1 MGKQVQLF
9 NGKRILLFVLGILV
23 LLCAG
28 VLIFHLLK
36 KEKYDVSHTSLDEQ
50 VTLTLN
56 DLADSEP
63 WRNQGQVHYTAFTV
77 EDIKDLS
84 EKVKK
89 SPYYIYT
96 VDYKD
101 KPESNIE
108 EGYLFC
114 KDGHYFYMTVEK
126 DYVYLRDLVTEI
138 SFFEGGGPY
147 CYLPVL
153 YCPADGKQL
162 DFNENVASWS
172 FEWDET
178 VGLTSFDD
186 LVMYYSKMDKDK
198 YQVFEEA
205 NRIELKHFEFYSF
218 MNSTEWSGYTSVIVT
233 ASDKGIVI
241 SIKPELVN
249 TMRERREGI
258 FK

>member
-1 MGKQVQLF
+1 MGKQAQLF

-36 KEKYDVSHTSLDEQ
+36 KEKYDVSHTTLDEQ

-126 DYVYLRDLVTEI
+126 DYVYLRDLVSSAYYYEYTHD
-138 SFFEGGGPY
+138 SFF
-147 CYLPVL
+147 LPVI
-153 YCPADGKQL
+153 YHPADSNYFYFSDETQSYY
-162 DFNENVASWS
+162 FMWS
-172 FEWDET
+172 ET
-178 VGLTSFDD
+178 VGLKSFDD
-186 LVMYYSKMDKDK
+186 LKEYYSRIDSGTCDILSDKILIK
-198 YQVFEEA
+198 
-205 NRIELKHFEFYSF
+205 EFHKF
-218 MNSTEWSGYTSVIVT
+218 MHDPPEWTPEYALVITATETGFTIIVT
-233 ASDKGIVI
+233 DEHKEKTKKEAEVYK
-241 SIKPELVN
+241 
-249 TMRERREGI
+249 
-258 FK
+258 